1 MRKIIWSES
10 ALGDLRRIEAWLGR
24 ERSPEYAVRIL
35 AAIRFRCKFL
45 KDFPH
50 RRSVGVLKSSPLDEQ
65 DHKQVS
71 LRIDPGLRAERSAVS
86 ISARRHHPGHA
97 LGFFHNCPTVAK
109 AHPINESRFDVA
121 GLRARHFGN

>member
-50 RRSVGVLKSSPLDEQ
+50 SGPPVSADLRKLRVLDTGYIMLY
-65 DHKQVS
+65 S
-71 LRIDPGLRAERSAVS
+71 LTNSATKIVRVFHEREDWQ
-86 ISARRHHPGHA
+86 
-97 LGFFHNCPTVAK
+97 
-109 AHPINESRFDVA
+109 NEI
-121 GLRARHFGN
+121 